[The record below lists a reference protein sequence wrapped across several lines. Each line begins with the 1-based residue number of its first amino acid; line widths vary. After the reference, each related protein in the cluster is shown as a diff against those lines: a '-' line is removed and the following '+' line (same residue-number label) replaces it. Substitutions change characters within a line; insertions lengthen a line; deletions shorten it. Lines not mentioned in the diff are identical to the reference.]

1 MKHYFS
7 ETILRKNDKG
17 IYLIELMIIVILI
30 SVVATAFLRF
40 HSEQSDTM
48 LSDSTFAISHKYIR
62 AALDEIGFH
71 LRFARPR
78 FPDSPD
84 KPLLIRNE
92 ASSDWI
98 RILHNGIAYEYFVN
112 DKAQLVRRMNNTED
126 ILVENVNSF
135 KALQMGTQT
144 VVLTIS
150 VKTPNDITDYP
161 PPETQSFSEVIISN
175 SIL

>member
-1 MKHYFS
+1 MKHNFS
-7 ETILRKNDKG
+7 KTALMNNRKG

-40 HSEQSDTM
+40 RSERSDSM
-48 LSDSTFAISHKYIR
+48 LTDSTFAISHKYIR
-62 AALDEIGFH
+62 ATLDEIGFH
-71 LRFARPR
+71 MRFARPR

-84 KPLLIRNE
+84 RPLLIKNE

-112 DKAQLVRRMNNTED
+112 DKAQLIRRMNNSD
-126 ILVENVNSF
+126 DVLVENVNSF
-135 KALQMGTQT
+135 KAHQMGDQT

-150 VKTPNDITDYP
+150 VKIANDIIDYP
-161 PPETQSFSEVIISN
+161 ASETQSFSEVIITN